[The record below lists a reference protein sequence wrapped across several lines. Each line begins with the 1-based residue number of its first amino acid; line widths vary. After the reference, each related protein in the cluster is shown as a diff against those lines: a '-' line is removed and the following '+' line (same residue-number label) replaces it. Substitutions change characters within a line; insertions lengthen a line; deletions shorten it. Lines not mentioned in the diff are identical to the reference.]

1 MPIRGISCRDETFI
15 KGKKMTTAEKSEKVK
30 AEEFSEIAK
39 TIFAPIY
46 PVLADIIL
54 KKIPLRKGTCLDLG
68 SGPGHLGIALASKS
82 SFNIISFDL
91 SPFAL
96 EHAAENI
103 KEAGL
108 EGRGTTMQG
117 DVHNL
122 PFPDNS
128 IDLIISR
135 GSIFFWHN
143 PGKVFSEAYRVLKP
157 GCFSFIGGGFGTP
170 ELKAEIADKMEKKYG
185 GFRESSKKRMS
196 PENIERLKNAMA
208 SSGAPLHYIEQDEAN
223 IWFAIK
229 KEIV

>member
-1 MPIRGISCRDETFI
+1 MSSE
-15 KGKKMTTAEKSEKVK
+15 EKSEKLK
-30 AEEFSEIAK
+30 AEEFSEIAN

-46 PVLADIIL
+46 PVLAEIIL
-54 KKIPLRKGTCLDLG
+54 KKISIREGTCLDLG
-68 SGPGHLGIALASKS
+68 SGPGHLGIALASQS
-82 SFNIISFDL
+82 SFNIIAFDL

-103 KEAGL
+103 KESGL
-108 EGRGTTMQG
+108 EEKITTMQG

-143 PGKVFSEAYRVLKP
+143 PVKVFREAYRVLKP
-157 GCFSFIGGGFGTP
+157 GCFSIIGGGFGTP
-170 ELKAEIADKMEKKYG
+170 QLKAEITDLMEKKYG

-196 PENIERLKNAMA
+196 PENIERLRNALA
-208 SSGAPLHYIEQDEAN
+208 SSGAPVHFFEQDETN
-223 IWFAIK
+223 TWFIIEK
-229 KEIV
+229 KN